1 MFALVALIVGGVAAY
16 AIVHGVRGLNA
27 AGSGSTSTAAPV
39 GKPPAPTTPATPRQG
54 GKGMS
59 RLERIAE
66 LSAKTPRTTDE
77 QAELQRLAR
86 EEIAW
91 REQRRA
97 TESKLPVYPVGME
110 ATFGG
115 KWIKILKAWQN
126 GGTGPWSYQ
135 IDAKLGMFL
144 GLGDG
149 QHTLTETEIRSRL
162 TDALGAMGAGQ
173 AYARGLNIVRNR
185 VGGLVESATQD
196 PKTGEW
202 HYTLKGWGAAPIAQ
216 SELTAAMRAA

>member
-1 MFALVALIVGGVAAY
+1 MFTLVALIVGGVAAY
-16 AIVHGVRGLNA
+16 AIVHGVRGLSA
-27 AGSGSTSTAAPV
+27 AGSGITSTAAPV
-39 GKPPAPTTPATPRQG
+39 GKPPAPATPRQG

-97 TESKLPVYPVGME
+97 TESKLPVYPVGMRALFGKRDATITGATQDAAGVWHYTIDLKSGEFLNLGSGTYTKTE
-110 ATFGG
+110 AEVRAV
-115 KWIKILKAWQN
+115 IADQ
-126 GGTGPWSYQ
+126 
-135 IDAKLGMFL
+135 
-144 GLGDG
+144 
-149 QHTLTETEIRSRL
+149 
-162 TDALGAMGAGQ
+162 LGALAAGQ
-173 AYARGLNIVRNR
+173 AFPKGIKVYRNG
-185 VGGLVESATQD
+185 VGGVIQSSTQD
-196 PKTGEW
+196 AKTGEW
-202 HYTLKGWGAAPIAQ
+202 YYMIGGWGGNPIAQ